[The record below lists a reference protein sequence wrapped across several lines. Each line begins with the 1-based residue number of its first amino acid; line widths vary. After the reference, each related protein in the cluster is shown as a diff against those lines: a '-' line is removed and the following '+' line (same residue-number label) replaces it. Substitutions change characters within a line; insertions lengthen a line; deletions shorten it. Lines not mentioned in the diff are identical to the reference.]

1 MSRNAHALVALLASA
16 AALSACSS
24 AAPAADPPASSPTA
38 SSSGPAVARWGS
50 TVTFPDG
57 VTARATAKTFPI
69 LPAFA
74 KDYPKGSVGVSV
86 RVQLRNGS
94 PAAVSANLV
103 TASLIASDGTPAQA
117 ACGASGKI
125 TSVCGFSGK
134 VPAGRVAATTYEFA
148 VPRAE
153 LAGLVGQI
161 AETDADEPAVFEG
174 SLA

>member
-1 MSRNAHALVALLASA
+1 MYRNAHALVVLLASA

-24 AAPAADPPASSPTA
+24 AAPAAVPRATPSP
-38 SSSGPAVARWGS
+38 SSGPAVARWGS

-94 PAAVSANLV
+94 PASVAANLV
-103 TASLIASDGTPAQA
+103 TVALVAEDGSPAQE
-117 ACGASGKI
+117 ACGVSGKI

-134 VPAGRVAATTYEFA
+134 LPAGRVAATTYEFA

-161 AETDADEPAVFEG
+161 AETDVDEPAVFEG
-174 SLA
+174 TLS